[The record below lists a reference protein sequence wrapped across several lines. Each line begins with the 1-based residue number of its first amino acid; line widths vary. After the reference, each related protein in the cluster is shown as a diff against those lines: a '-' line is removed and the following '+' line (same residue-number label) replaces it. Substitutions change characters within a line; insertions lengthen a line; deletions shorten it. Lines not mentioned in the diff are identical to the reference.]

1 MAEITARDQ
10 RRLIPITSS
19 SSIQQLIHHN
29 DDGGQN
35 FFSYHHLAKHMGRN
49 EKEAKIRCLAAV
61 VVMIIG

>member
-29 DDGGQN
+29 DGGGQN
-35 FFSYHHLAKHMGRN
+35 FFSYHHLAHMGRRN
-49 EKEAKIRCLAAV
+49 GKIRCLAAV

>member
-29 DDGGQN
+29 DGGGQN
-35 FFSYHHLAKHMGRN
+35 FFSYHHLAHMGRN
-49 EKEAKIRCLAAV
+49 EKIRCLAAV